1 MKYREYFIEM
11 SLFLF
16 PAFKDFASPIANNI
30 SNTFI
35 FN

>member
-16 PAFKDFASPIANNI
+16 PAFKDFASPIANKL
-30 SNTFI
+30 NTFI
-35 FN
+35 IN